1 MRFSGF
7 DPGLKALFPFA
18 VFVIFYLFLSIYAGD
33 FYAIPMPVAF
43 LAAAAAALFAG
54 KGAEL
59 DEKVEIFVRG
69 MGESNIMLMGLIF
82 ILAGA
87 FAAVAK
93 GSGAV
98 ESAVNIA
105 RHLIPGNLL
114 AGGMFLVSC
123 FISLAIGTSCGTIA
137 ALAPIAVALA
147 EPAGTPPALML
158 GTVVGG
164 AMFGDNMSMISDTT
178 IAATRTQG
186 VGMKEKFL
194 VNMKIALPAAVLT
207 LLIYL
212 FAANSG
218 GTPLPASPLGFRD
231 FLRIFPYAAILVCA
245 LTGMNVVLLLF
256 AGTLLAL
263 AIGVALGS
271 FTLTAGLSLTGKGI
285 LGMAETLIVAVLAG
299 GVLGVIRYNGGISY
313 LMKKIERLIAGPRG
327 CEAGCA
333 LLVTAVNL
341 FTANNTVAIV
351 IAGPVAKELSEKFR
365 CSGRRIAAIL
375 DCASCVA
382 QGIIPYGAQILI
394 AAGIAR
400 STGTAFGIP
409 QLLGKLYYPYILGIL
424 LILFILRGATAG
436 PARDKQGE
444 EKNA

>member
-1 MRFSGF
+1 
-7 DPGLKALFPFA
+7 
-18 VFVIFYLFLSIYAGD
+18 
-33 FYAIPMPVAF
+33 
-43 LAAAAAALFAG
+43 
-54 KGAEL
+54 
-59 DEKVEIFVRG
+59 
-69 MGESNIMLMGLIF
+69 MGLIF

-147 EPAGTPPALML
+147 DPAGVAPALML

-194 VNMKIALPAAVLT
+194 ANLKIALPAAVIT
-207 LLIYL
+207 LLFYL
-212 FAANSG
+212 FAANSV
-218 GTPLPASPLGFRD
+218 GTPPPASPLNLKD

-263 AIGVALGS
+263 AIGVFLGS

-299 GVLGVIRYNGGISY
+299 GVLGVIRHNGGIAY
-313 LMKKIERLIAGPRG
+313 LMRKIERLIAGPRG

-351 IAGPVAKELSEKFR
+351 IAAPIAKNISEEYGIDPR
-365 CSGRRIAAIL
+365 QTASLLDTCSCIL
-375 DCASCVA
+375 
-382 QGIIPYGAQILI
+382 QGIIPYGAQLLI
-394 AAGIAR
+394 AAGLSGVSSLSLIPWLFYPFLLAVFVLLSIAR
-400 STGTAFGIP
+400 A
-409 QLLGKLYYPYILGIL
+409 K
-424 LILFILRGATAG
+424 
-436 PARDKQGE
+436 
-444 EKNA
+444 

>member
-1 MRFSGF
+1 MRFFEF
-7 DPGLKALFPFA
+7 DPGLKALFPFG
-18 VFVIFYLFLSIYAGD
+18 VFLVFYLFLSIYAGD

-43 LAAAAAALFAG
+43 LAAAGAALFAG
-54 KGAEL
+54 GRSGL
-59 DEKVEIFVRG
+59 DDKVEIFVRG

-87 FAAVAK
+87 FAAVAR

-137 ALAPIAVALA
+137 ALAPIAVGLA
-147 EPAGTPPALML
+147 GPAGVAPALML
-158 GTVVGG
+158 GTVAGG

-194 VNMKIALPAAVLT
+194 ANLKIALPAAVIT
-207 LLIYL
+207 LLFYL
-212 FAANSG
+212 FAANST
-218 GTPLPASPLGFRD
+218 GTPPPASPLDLKD

-299 GVLGVIRYNGGISY
+299 GVLGVIRHNGGIAY
-313 LMKKIERLIAGPRG
+313 LMRKIEGRIAGPRG

-351 IAGPVAKELSEKFR
+351 IAGPVARELAGKFR

-382 QGIIPYGAQILI
+382 QGLIPYGAQVLI
-394 AAGIAR
+394 AVGIAR
-400 STGTAFGIP
+400 SAGAAFSIP

-424 LILFILRGATAG
+424 LIFFILKGVKAG
-436 PARDKQGE
+436 SAREKQGE

>member
-1 MRFSGF
+1 MKETPKMRFNGF

-43 LAAAAAALFAG
+43 LAAAAAALFVRG
-54 KGAEL
+54 RSGL
-59 DEKVEIFVRG
+59 DDKVEIFVRG

-105 RHLIPGNLL
+105 RHLIPGNRL
-114 AGGMFLVSC
+114 AGGMFIVACL
-123 FISLAIGTSCGTIA
+123 ISLAIGTSCGTIA

-147 EPAGTPPALML
+147 EPAGVAPVLML

-194 VNMKIALPAAVLT
+194 VNMRIALAAAVIT

-212 FAANSG
+212 FAQR
-218 GTPLPASPLGFRD
+218 F
-231 FLRIFPYAAILVCA
+231 IVE
-245 LTGMNVVLLLF
+245 GM
-256 AGTLLAL
+256 
-263 AIGVALGS
+263 
-271 FTLTAGLSLTGKGI
+271 TAGAVKG
-285 LGMAETLIVAVLAG
+285 
-299 GVLGVIRYNGGISY
+299 
-313 LMKKIERLIAGPRG
+313 
-327 CEAGCA
+327 
-333 LLVTAVNL
+333 
-341 FTANNTVAIV
+341 
-351 IAGPVAKELSEKFR
+351 
-365 CSGRRIAAIL
+365 
-375 DCASCVA
+375 
-382 QGIIPYGAQILI
+382 
-394 AAGIAR
+394 
-400 STGTAFGIP
+400 
-409 QLLGKLYYPYILGIL
+409 
-424 LILFILRGATAG
+424 
-436 PARDKQGE
+436 
-444 EKNA
+444 